1 MGVLRTIFWIL
12 LGYYLLKILG
22 RLLRPWLHSYARKK
36 TEDLFRQA
44 ASDPRRSQDTGTKV
58 GEVTIDKPPPARM
71 QSRTKV
77 GEYID
82 YEEVE

>member
-12 LGYYLLKILG
+12 LGYYLLKITG
-22 RLLRPWLHSYARKK
+22 RLLRPWLHSYAQRK
-36 TEDLFRQA
+36 TADLFREA
-44 ASDPRRSQDTGTKV
+44 AANQGYTQDVGQKE
-58 GEVTIDKPPPARM
+58 GEVTIDKKPPARRP
-71 QSRTKV
+71 SNSNV

>member
-12 LGYYLLKILG
+12 LGYYLLKLTG
-22 RLLRPWLHSYARKK
+22 RLLRPWVHSYARKK
-36 TEDLFRQA
+36 AEDLFQRT
-44 ASDPRRSQDTGTKV
+44 ASDPWNDRATETPV
-58 GEVTIDKPPPARM
+58 GEVTIDKRPTART
-71 QSRTKV
+71 STNNSV